1 MYTQLISCKKSDEQQ
16 VAKMHYKIIFQSK
29 NMENVNKCIWTVT
42 FDNYLNILYQMKYLS
57 EDISFMSTSDRF
69 HNVCLYSKR
78 KTKKHS
84 DDEILYA
91 EISLCAQMV
100 KKNGKDS
107 S

>member
-1 MYTQLISCKKSDEQQ
+1 
-16 VAKMHYKIIFQSK
+16 
-29 NMENVNKCIWTVT
+29 
-42 FDNYLNILYQMKYLS
+42 MKYLS

>member
-1 MYTQLISCKKSDEQQ
+1 
-16 VAKMHYKIIFQSK
+16 
-29 NMENVNKCIWTVT
+29 
-42 FDNYLNILYQMKYLS
+42 
-57 EDISFMSTSDRF
+57 MSTSDRF

>member
-1 MYTQLISCKKSDEQQ
+1 
-16 VAKMHYKIIFQSK
+16 
-29 NMENVNKCIWTVT
+29 
-42 FDNYLNILYQMKYLS
+42 MKYLS

-69 HNVCLYSKR
+69 HNVCLYLYSTR